1 MSYVEKI
8 LQPDET
14 VRHKAHIHWFIYLPA
29 LVFGAV
35 ALIIVGLVTMNIGE
49 IDTNWRVAALI
60 AAALFGL
67 VALYLLLRASIERF
81 STELVATDRR
91 IIYKRGLIRRF
102 TAEMNME
109 KVETVLV
116 EQGILGRI
124 FGYGTITIRGTG
136 GGMEPL
142 PNIDDPLTFRN
153 HVTAD

>member
-29 LVFGAV
+29 LAFGAV

-49 IDTNWRVAALI
+49 IGTNWRVAALI

>member
-49 IDTNWRVAALI
+49 IGTNWRVAALI

>member
-8 LQPDET
+8 LQPGET

-49 IDTNWRVAALI
+49 IGTNWRVAALI

>member
-49 IDTNWRVAALI
+49 IGTNWRVAALI

-67 VALYLLLRASIERF
+67 VALYLLLRAAIERF